1 MDLFSFDSVI
11 LVIVNC
17 NCLPFSYSRSIFR
30 RHTFLMISTEN
41 NVSEPPNLNFLGDDT
56 PIPPHKPRAFCSF
69 DNAPRYKK
77 PSYGPV
83 IMWSCVNHWHL
94 LRLDPSQIVPWRDQQ
109 FGKNIYRIF
118 GHHHIF
124 KEMSFSTDYEIPNK
138 LLITIQIQYLCL
150 TTRLLRLSQPPP
162 SCHITLCK
170 STNSLTKTKV
180 CICSVAV
187 QLSLQVLVLAVYFYS
202 LSIKVNGVVVIF
214 LQVRFITFSL
224 VNFCYS
230 WQRSRLKCR

>member
-1 MDLFSFDSVI
+1 MRQSLTSV
-11 LVIVNC
+11 
-17 NCLPFSYSRSIFR
+17 
-30 RHTFLMISTEN
+30 
-41 NVSEPPNLNFLGDDT
+41 
-56 PIPPHKPRAFCSF
+56 
-69 DNAPRYKK
+69 
-77 PSYGPV
+77 
-83 IMWSCVNHWHL
+83 WHL
-94 LRLDPSQIVPWRDQQ
+94 LRLDRSQIVPWRDQQ

-118 GHHHIF
+118 GHHHVS
-124 KEMSFSTDYEIPNK
+124 KKMSSSADYEISNK

-150 TTRLLRLSQPPP
+150 TTRLLRLPNPASPPP
-162 SCHITLCK
+162 LPPCQISICK

-202 LSIKVNGVVVIF
+202 LSIKVNGVAVIF

>member
-1 MDLFSFDSVI
+1 
-11 LVIVNC
+11 
-17 NCLPFSYSRSIFR
+17 
-30 RHTFLMISTEN
+30 
-41 NVSEPPNLNFLGDDT
+41 
-56 PIPPHKPRAFCSF
+56 
-69 DNAPRYKK
+69 
-77 PSYGPV
+77 
-83 IMWSCVNHWHL
+83 MWSCVNHWHL

-118 GHHHIF
+118 GHHHVS
-124 KEMSFSTDYEIPNK
+124 KKMSSSADYEISNK

-150 TTRLLRLSQPPP
+150 TTRLLRLPNPASPPP
-162 SCHITLCK
+162 LPPCQISICK

-202 LSIKVNGVVVIF
+202 LSIKVNGVAVIF